1 MTGKELYS
9 RNYFE
14 GGDKNNHN
22 SGYQGVGYQN
32 FPVQLNVL
40 DKILAKNP
48 ESLLDIGGARGYIAR
63 MFEQA
68 TGKPGWCLDISEYC
82 HATRVT
88 DRFWLGDITQRL
100 LDVPNEFPIKIDLVF
115 SIAVF
120 EHIKEEDLPMVI
132 QRIAD
137 IAKRGFICPSLD
149 NIIGTDNDHTH
160 ETLKSKQWWEE
171 QFAKYA
177 PGWPVEIMD
186 KEDCEA
192 GDLGFT
198 FEQVEDN
205 NKAIWTIAGRY
216 VQQDMET
223 LSGKNER
230 KLVFNIGSYVVAWRS
245 TKDICVVN
253 TDVFPTLH
261 EFMKGW
267 GANYT
272 TYKAPERLNVR
283 DNSVDEINVS
293 HMFEHLT
300 RQEGGLFLKECLR
313 VLKQD
318 GRIRIAVPDLHK
330 LAMDYL
336 KLDPEEYDFHYVDY
350 IDIKNHG
357 VYNENVAKAEDSA
370 QALWHMITSSGEHKT
385 AYDSSA
391 LIKKLLGA
399 GFKYS
404 AVDKFNG
411 FTHTPLIAKVGW
423 DMYPESSL
431 YVEGWKTF

>member
-1 MTGKELYS
+1 MTDKNLYS
-9 RNYFE
+9 RAYWE

-198 FEQVEDN
+198 SEHVQASN
-205 NKAIWTIAGRY
+205 AMWTIAGRY

-223 LSGKNER
+223 LSGKNDR
-230 KLVFNIGSYVVAWRS
+230 KLVFNIGSYIVAWRS

-253 TDVFPTLH
+253 TDVFPDLH
-261 EFMKGW
+261 EFMSGW

-283 DNSVDEINVS
+283 DNSIDAINLS
-293 HMFEHLT
+293 HVFEHLT
-300 RQEGGLFLKECLR
+300 RAEGFAFLQEVKR
-313 VLKQD
+313 VLKP
-318 GRIRIAVPDLHK
+318 GGVIRIAVPNAK
-330 LAMDYL
+330 LLCEDYVNGNIR
-336 KLDPEEYDFHYVDY
+336 DHA
-350 IDIKNHG
+350 I
-357 VYNENVAKAEDSA
+357 YNIAAENAKDDAEV
-370 QALWHMITSSGEHKT
+370 LYEMLIGKEHKT
-385 AYDSSA
+385 VYDWEA
-391 LIKKLLGA
+391 LTGVGKQV
-399 GFKYS
+399 GFEVS
-404 AVDKFNG
+404 EIQHSFN
-411 FTHTPLIAKVGW
+411 HMNKILASVGY
-423 DMYPESSL
+423 DMYPMDSL
-431 YVEGWKTF
+431 YVEFRKP